1 MHRPVAALALSLA
14 LAVPALP
21 AAAQQQSSPAAPE
34 MSETERAQFRAE
46 VRAYLL
52 ENPEV
57 ILEAIQILE
66 AHRATDQEERDARL
80 VAQHSAELF
89 RDPDDWVGGNPEGDV
104 TLVEFFDYRCGYC
117 KRAHPQV
124 QALLEQ
130 DPDLRY
136 VAKEFP
142 ILGPD
147 SMAASRMALAA
158 LELDPETY
166 GALNDRLMSFR
177 GQLTEAAAY
186 RIAGDLG
193 YDVEALRE
201 RAAKPGIEAIIRG
214 NHRLARALG
223 INGTPGFV
231 LGDRIIRGFLPREEM
246 AAEVAEVRAAM
257 N

>member
-1 MHRPVAALALSLA
+1 MYRPAAALALGLA

-21 AAAQQQSSPAAPE
+21 AAAQQQSQPATPE

-57 ILEAIQILE
+57 ILEAIEVLE
-66 AHRATDQEERDARL
+66 ARRAADQGERDARL
-80 VAQHSAELF
+80 VAEHSEELF

-117 KRAHPQV
+117 KRAHPEL

-158 LELDPETY
+158 LELDPEKY

-201 RAAKPGIEAIIRG
+201 RAARPDIEAKIRE
-214 NHRLARALG
+214 NHRLARALD

-246 AAEVAEVRAAM
+246 AAAVAEVRAAT

>member
-1 MHRPVAALALSLA
+1 MYRLLAALALGLA
-14 LAVPALP
+14 LAVPP
-21 AAAQQQSSPAAPE
+21 AAAQQQSLPATSD

-52 ENPEV
+52 EHPEV
-57 ILEAIQILE
+57 IFEAIQILE
-66 AHRATDQEERDARL
+66 ARRAADKGERDARL
-80 VAQHSAELF
+80 VAEHSEELF
-89 RDPDDWVGGNPEGDV
+89 HDPDDWVGGNPDGDV

-147 SMAASRMALAA
+147 SMAAARMALAA
-158 LELDPETY
+158 LELDPEKY
-166 GALNDRLMSFR
+166 GALNDQLMSFR

-201 RAAKPGIEAIIRG
+201 RAARPDIEVTIRE
-214 NHRLARALG
+214 NHRLARALD

-246 AAEVAEVRAAM
+246 AAAVAEVRAAT